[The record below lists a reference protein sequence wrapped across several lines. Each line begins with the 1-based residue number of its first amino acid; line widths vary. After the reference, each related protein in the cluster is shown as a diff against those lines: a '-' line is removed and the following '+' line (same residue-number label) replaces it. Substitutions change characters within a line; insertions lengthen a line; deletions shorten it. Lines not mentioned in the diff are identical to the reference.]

1 MSREVFRRASSGIED
16 NERVAADDAAVLNES
31 LAGAIKLRLATQD
44 LREVAVEW
52 REDFARL
59 AEALHVTRLPK

>member
-1 MSREVFRRASSGIED
+1 MSREVIRRASSGIEE
-16 NERVAADDAAVLNES
+16 NERFAADDATVLNES

-59 AEALHVTRLPK
+59 AEALRVTRLPK